1 MASGIVRSDSTV
13 ETITLTKTSNATSAT
28 LVCQRYGKLCVVYVK
43 SVTMASSCTGTYRN
57 FPIATGCPIPIG
69 RTEASPSC
77 AVNIDGSSAE
87 SYLSVESDGSLM
99 MNVRHTAINSK
110 TLMGSIVY
118 FTE

>member
-43 SVTMASSCTGTYRN
+43 SATMASSCTGTYRY

-69 RTEASPSC
+69 RT
-77 AVNIDGSSAE
+77 
-87 SYLSVESDGSLM
+87 
-99 MNVRHTAINSK
+99 AINSK
-110 TLMGSIVY
+110 ILMGSIVY